1 MLLVNKSEILW
12 QVEVAG
18 GGENARDVEIEAPQ
32 QSPNPSVE
40 SANVGSRVS
49 SICRNFRLSY
59 ERWR

>member
-32 QSPNPSVE
+32 QSPNPSVQG
-40 SANVGSRVS
+40 AVRGLVGIEGGVVS
-49 SICRNFRLSY
+49 G
-59 ERWR
+59 